1 MWSWV
6 CHRISGATIFFFLF
20 VHVLD
25 AAMLRV
31 SPQTYNAVLATYK
44 TPIVGLMEY
53 GLVAAVLFSRTERIR
68 VILIDFWSEGPRYQR
83 LMLWII
89 GSVFLLLMVP
99 AGVVVGIHMW
109 EHFR

>member
-1 MWSWV
+1 
-6 CHRISGATIFFFLF
+6 
-20 VHVLD
+20 
-25 AAMLRV
+25 
-31 SPQTYNAVLATYK
+31 
-44 TPIVGLMEY
+44 
-53 GLVAAVLFSRTERIR
+53 R